1 MTDCVHLIIS
11 KRGSF
16 VCEIRDGKPCI
27 DGCGK
32 RVTYNDV
39 RYMVDEKGRND
50 GNQSRRCHTGKRECP

>member
-32 RVTYNDV
+32 RVTLSDV
-39 RYMVDEKGRND
+39 LYMVDEKGRNN
-50 GNQSRRCHTGKRECP
+50 GINKSR